1 MHTRVHIPSHN
12 YPLPPSRPPAR
23 MLYRERDI
31 TVHNH
36 LGAGIRAAGGERDD
50 IYERKTAARRSP
62 PAAAARTQVRGQ
74 PTRTR

>member
-1 MHTRVHIPSHN
+1 
-12 YPLPPSRPPAR
+12 